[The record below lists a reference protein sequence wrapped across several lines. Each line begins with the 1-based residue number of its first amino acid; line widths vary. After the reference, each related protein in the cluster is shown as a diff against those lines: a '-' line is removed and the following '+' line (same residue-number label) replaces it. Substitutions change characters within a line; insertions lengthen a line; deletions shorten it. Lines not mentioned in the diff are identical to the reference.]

1 MKVIK
6 KVAKWFL
13 ILATLLIIFILILI
27 GPIDRSPL
35 PSKDS
40 YQQTLARIDTIQPF
54 FKSTNSPIQASWK
67 KLNITP
73 AYPMPMAGYRMR
85 DDFKSVHDSLFCR
98 IIAIEAGGK
107 TAYIISADLLL
118 FPSMIRERIQAYYQ
132 KDQSKFF
139 YFSATH
145 THNGIGGWDDTLI
158 GNAVLGEYDQQWVEE
173 TSTKIISEI
182 ESLQSDL
189 KLARISYW
197 ETDASEYS
205 INRVD
210 TQSPADTKLRG
221 VTILRNDSSKALL
234 ITYSAHATSISKKS
248 LELSGDYPAALIQQV
263 ENRGY
268 SFGMFLSGMVG
279 SHRLNGIAEQEFE
292 MVKKA
297 GEVLSEKVLQAP
309 IAIEEDSIT
318 LKAFHFPITFAPAQ
332 LRIAQ
337 NWKVRDWVFRMA
349 LKPLSG
355 ELTVLEM
362 GNIMLI
368 GTPCDFSGEIAVQ
381 DKLDSIAQ
389 LHQKHL
395 IITSFNGDYDGYIT
409 ADHHYDTSE
418 KEEIRALNWVGPYHG
433 EFFSTMIQKIIAK

>member
-13 ILATLLIIFILILI
+13 ILATLLIIFILVLI

-35 PSKDS
+35 ATKDS
-40 YQQTLARIDTIQPF
+40 YQETLARFDTIQPF
-54 FKSTNSPIQASWK
+54 FKSANSPIQASWK
-67 KLNITP
+67 KVNITP

-98 IIAIEAGGK
+98 IIAIKSGGN

-118 FPSMIRERIQAYYQ
+118 FPAVIRERIQAYYQ
-132 KDQSKFF
+132 NDQSKFF
-139 YFSATH
+139 YFSSTH

-158 GNAVLGEYDQQWVEE
+158 GNTVLGKYNEQWVEE
-173 TSTKIISEI
+173 NSTKIISEI
-182 ESLQSDL
+182 TSLQPDL
-189 KLARISYW
+189 QPAHIAYW

-210 TQSPADTKLRG
+210 TQSPADTRLRG
-221 VTILRNDSSKALL
+221 LTIIRNDSSKALL
-234 ITYSAHATSISKKS
+234 VTYSAHATSISKKS
-248 LELSGDYPAALIQQV
+248 LELSGDYPAALIQQL

-297 GEVLSEKVLQAP
+297 GEVLSEKVLKAP
-309 IAIEEDSIT
+309 ITNKEDSIT

-337 NWKVRDWVFRMA
+337 NWKVRDWAFRMA

-355 ELTVLEM
+355 ELTVLAIGDVLM
-362 GNIMLI
+362 I

-409 ADHHYDTSE
+409 ADHHYEISA
-418 KEEIRALNWVGPYHG
+418 KEEIRALNWVGPYYG
-433 EFFSTMIQKIIAK
+433 EFFSTMIQKIITK